1 MIEYNW
7 QFGTVLEY
15 WPAFLRGIGVTVQL
29 SVIIL
34 IAAIVG
40 GVIIGAARHSK
51 NKFFNWPATVYIEI
65 FRNIP
70 IFVQIVW
77 FFFAFPI
84 IIGVQLDGFHA
95 ALFGIGLNTIA
106 YSAEIFRAGIQ
117 SIERGQWEAGRAIG
131 MPYLKIMWR
140 VILPQAVRRMIP
152 AFANRMIEI
161 VKSTSIASTIAVGEL
176 LYQGQQLAN
185 TIYKPMEA
193 YTIVAVVFFLLIY
206 PLALL
211 TYWLERKLDTDV
223 RTNA

>member
-1 MIEYNW
+1 
-7 QFGTVLEY
+7 
-15 WPAFLRGIGVTVQL
+15 
-29 SVIIL
+29 
-34 IAAIVG
+34 
-40 GVIIGAARHSK
+40 
-51 NKFFNWPATVYIEI
+51 
-65 FRNIP
+65 
-70 IFVQIVW
+70 
-77 FFFAFPI
+77 
-84 IIGVQLDGFHA
+84 
-95 ALFGIGLNTIA
+95 
-106 YSAEIFRAGIQ
+106 
-117 SIERGQWEAGRAIG
+117 
-131 MPYLKIMWR
+131 MWR